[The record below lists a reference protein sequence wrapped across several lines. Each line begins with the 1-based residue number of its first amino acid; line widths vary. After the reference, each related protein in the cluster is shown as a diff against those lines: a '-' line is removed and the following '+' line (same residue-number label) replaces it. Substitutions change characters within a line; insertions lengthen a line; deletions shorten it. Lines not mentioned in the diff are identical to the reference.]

1 MSKVCNTASFDP
13 MKLEK
18 DEPLH
23 ELHEFDPVPEFP
35 TASSD
40 TVAPVGARTSIISK
54 PHIEVEPEFR
64 VTVTSVVPPVSPRL

>member
-35 TASSD
+35 MASSAAD
-40 TVAPVGARTSIISK
+40 VPVGARTSINSK
-54 PHIEVEPEFR
+54 PHCEVEPELR
-64 VTVTSVVPPVSPRL
+64 VTVT